1 MKQLADKY
9 DHHMVEK
16 DKYTNWVE
24 KGYFEA
30 GDLSKKPYSIVIP
43 PPNVTGKLHLGHAWD
58 TTLQDIIIRYKRMQ
72 GFDALWLPGMDHA
85 GIATQAKVE
94 ARMREEGISRYD
106 IGREKFLE
114 KAWSWKEEYASIIRS
129 QWAKLGLALDYSKE
143 RFTLDEGLSE
153 AVKTVFV
160 TLYNKG
166 LIYQGER
173 IINWDPVQR
182 TALSDIEVYHE
193 DIKGYMYYFKYKIV
207 DSDEELVV
215 ATTRPETM
223 FGDTAIFVHPDDERY
238 QKYVG
243 MKAINPANGDELPIM
258 ADDYIELGKGT
269 SVMKCTPAHDPNDFA
284 LGKKYGLAMPIC
296 MNDDGTMNELA
307 GKYNGMDRFAC
318 RDALVKD
325 FEAAGVV
332 DHIEEIVHPV

>member
-143 RFTLDEGLSE
+143 RFTLDEGLS
-153 AVKTVFV
+153 
-160 TLYNKG
+160 
-166 LIYQGER
+166 
-173 IINWDPVQR
+173 
-182 TALSDIEVYHE
+182 
-193 DIKGYMYYFKYKIV
+193 
-207 DSDEELVV
+207 
-215 ATTRPETM
+215 
-223 FGDTAIFVHPDDERY
+223 
-238 QKYVG
+238 
-243 MKAINPANGDELPIM
+243 
-258 ADDYIELGKGT
+258 
-269 SVMKCTPAHDPNDFA
+269 
-284 LGKKYGLAMPIC
+284 
-296 MNDDGTMNELA
+296 
-307 GKYNGMDRFAC
+307 
-318 RDALVKD
+318 
-325 FEAAGVV
+325 
-332 DHIEEIVHPV
+332 